1 MKETNLNENFSISII
16 IPVYN
21 VEPYIEKCLESV
33 LDQTYKE
40 FECILVNDGST
51 DKSGQICDRFAAIDS
66 RIRIIHKKNG
76 GLVSARKTGLKEA
89 SGQFIG
95 CVDPDDWIE
104 KDYFENL
111 IKAQQETGA
120 DIVAGNHCR
129 DVGSSSYTVYNK
141 LPAGI
146 YDREKI
152 LPQLIYSGDRKS
164 VV

>member
-95 CVDPDDWIE
+95 GVDPDDWIE
-104 KDYFENL
+104 KDYF
-111 IKAQQETGA
+111 
-120 DIVAGNHCR
+120 
-129 DVGSSSYTVYNK
+129 
-141 LPAGI
+141 
-146 YDREKI
+146 
-152 LPQLIYSGDRKS
+152 
-164 VV
+164 